1 MKYFS
6 WGNWHL
12 HLKFYWFHLNHFI
25 FFGWLLIFLWS
36 IFHENNKWVLFLWGE
51 EGRRGWW
58 FSHRQQLEQQELL
71 RFICALHHQMS
82 HSTKKMPFKNQLH
95 EKYDKCIDLSLRR
108 FTYGAL
114 AGVAFGVLLLRRP
127 TTRCAS
133 IAFGV
138 GAGLGSAHAE
148 CSQILGI
155 DMPQWFSIVPKW
167 PRWNENENENGKII

>member
-1 MKYFS
+1 
-6 WGNWHL
+6 
-12 HLKFYWFHLNHFI
+12 
-25 FFGWLLIFLWS
+25 
-36 IFHENNKWVLFLWGE
+36 
-51 EGRRGWW
+51 
-58 FSHRQQLEQQELL
+58 
-71 RFICALHHQMS
+71 MS
-82 HSTKKMPFKNQLH
+82 HSTKKMPFKNQFH
-95 EKYDKCIDLSLRR
+95 EKYDKCIDLSLRH

-167 PRWNENENENGKII
+167 PR

>member
-1 MKYFS
+1 M
-6 WGNWHL
+6 
-12 HLKFYWFHLNHFI
+12 
-25 FFGWLLIFLWS
+25 GWLLIFCDQS
-36 IFHENNKWVLFLWGE
+36 FMKTTNEFYFFWG
-51 EGRRGWW
+51 GKGRGWW
-58 FSHRQQLEQQELL
+58 FSHRQQQLEQQRALK
-71 RFICALHHQMS
+71 ICGALHHQMS

-114 AGVAFGVLLLRRP
+114 AGVAFGILLLRRP

-167 PRWNENENENGKII
+167 PRWNENENENGENYIIQC